1 MLWSKELKLI
11 HKHKN
16 IGAKLNKFIFRTLS
30 SILIAG
36 QLIAAPIVDIEDI
49 RRSGEIG
56 NYKDLSFALSG
67 SRGNEDRDDID
78 LSISFFNNSLNTE
91 KLFVYEKSER
101 TKDDLIEDE
110 SSFIHARILWK
121 NDNKSYDFE
130 TYFQNSENPFQS
142 YKQRE
147 IYGFGLRF
155 SDLKQLK
162 LGVSLLNENEESL
175 SGIRKKTDR
184 INLYL
189 FKEIINNNDSS
200 LSFTTFVQP
209 SINEFSDD
217 YKYTFSA
224 SYKILISEKFSI
236 KFKLSES
243 YDSDPP
249 DSAEE
254 SDQAF
259 ITSFNYSF

>member
-1 MLWSKELKLI
+1 
-11 HKHKN
+11 
-16 IGAKLNKFIFRTLS
+16 LNKFILKTLS
-30 SILIAG
+30 PILLAG
-36 QLIAAPIVDIEDI
+36 HISAAPIVDIEDI
-49 RRSGEIG
+49 RRSGEVG
-56 NYKDLSFALSG
+56 SFKDLSFALSG
-67 SRGNEDRDDID
+67 SRGNENRDNID
-78 LSISFFNNSLNTE
+78 LSLSFVNNNLNSE

-101 TKDDLIEDE
+101 TKDNLIEDE
-110 SSFIHARILWK
+110 SSFMHARILWK
-121 NDNKSYDFE
+121 NTDKPFNLE
-130 TYFQNSENPFQS
+130 TYFQNSENPFQR
-142 YKQRE
+142 YKKRE

-155 SDLKQLK
+155 SDLKKLK

-189 FKEIINNNDSS
+189 FKEIINNNDSL

-209 SINEFSDD
+209 SINEISDD

-259 ITSFNYSF
+259 ITSFSYSF

>member
-1 MLWSKELKLI
+1 MNKSILK
-11 HKHKN
+11 
-16 IGAKLNKFIFRTLS
+16 TLS
-30 SILIAG
+30 PILVAG
-36 QLIAAPIVDIEDI
+36 NLMAAPIVDIEDI

-56 NYKDLSFALSG
+56 KYKDLSFALSG

-78 LSISFFNNSLNTE
+78 LSISFVNNSLNTE

-101 TKDDLIEDE
+101 TKDDLVEDE
-110 SSFIHARILWK
+110 SSFVHARILWK
-121 NDNKSYDFE
+121 NNNKSYDFE

-155 SDLKQLK
+155 SNLEKLK
-162 LGVSLLNENEESL
+162 LGVSLFNENEESL
-175 SGIRKKTDR
+175 NGIRKKTDR

-189 FKEIINNNDSS
+189 FKEIIDNNDSI
-200 LSFTTFVQP
+200 LSFTTFFQP
-209 SINEFSDD
+209 SINGLGDD

-224 SYKILISEKFSI
+224 SYKILISDKFSI

>member
-1 MLWSKELKLI
+1 M
-11 HKHKN
+11 
-16 IGAKLNKFIFRTLS
+16 
-30 SILIAG
+30 
-36 QLIAAPIVDIEDI
+36 
-49 RRSGEIG
+49 
-56 NYKDLSFALSG
+56 
-67 SRGNEDRDDID
+67 
-78 LSISFFNNSLNTE
+78 
-91 KLFVYEKSER
+91 KLFYFHVAGDVPQGVNPETAVVIDVLRATTTIAWALHNGAEA
-101 TKDDLIEDE
+101 IE
-110 SSFIHARILWK
+110 
-121 NDNKSYDFE
+121 
-130 TYFQNSENPFQS
+130 T
-142 YKQRE
+142 
-147 IYGFGLRF
+147 F
-155 SDLKQLK
+155 SDLEKLK
-162 LGVSLLNENEESL
+162 LGVSLFNENEESL
-175 SGIRKKTDR
+175 NGIRKKTDR

-189 FKEIINNNDSS
+189 FKEIIDNNDSS

-259 ITSFNYSF
+259 ITSFNYSFQF